1 MSVLV
6 TVLIPGDTEKFT
18 DSLVTRASDY
28 TRIGEMARA
37 AGAMHHRFGI
47 GDGTVV
53 VTDEWRTEED
63 FERFFGQPELQAFIA
78 EVGGDTSSKP
88 DIVVAEAID
97 SPDMF

>member
-6 TVLIPGDTEKFT
+6 TLQIQADTEKFT
-18 DSLVTRASDY
+18 DSMVSRASDF
-28 TRIGEMARA
+28 TRIAEMARA
-37 AGAMHHRFGI
+37 AGAVHHRFGI
-47 GDGTVV
+47 GDGFVM

-63 FERFFGQPELQAFIA
+63 FERFFAQPELQAFIG
-78 EVGGDTSSKP
+78 EGGGDTSFKP